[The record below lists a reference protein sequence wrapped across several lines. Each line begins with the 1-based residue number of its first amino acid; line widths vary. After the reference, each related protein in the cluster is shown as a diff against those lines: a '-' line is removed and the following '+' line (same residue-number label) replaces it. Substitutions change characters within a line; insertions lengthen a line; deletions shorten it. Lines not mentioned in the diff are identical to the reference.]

1 VTSALRANRIFPS
14 PAQHVAIAD
23 AYAPLHDV
31 PDNRPWLTISMVA
44 SIDGAI
50 AVSKQS
56 GGLGCPH
63 DQAIFSALRAR
74 SDVLLVGAETVRSE
88 RYRPITRPGQRLA
101 IVTRSGALPF
111 DEPVYG
117 HQQTV
122 LVVPQNGPA
131 LPGNVERY
139 GTDDVDLRAAIAGL
153 GGRHVLAEGGSHL
166 NGQLVALGLVDEIC
180 VTLSPHIV
188 AGAAPRLATNT
199 KEVFSHLA
207 LLHVLEADGFLF
219 LRYRR

>member
-1 VTSALRANRIFPS
+1 M
-14 PAQHVAIAD
+14 
-23 AYAPLHDV
+23 
-31 PDNRPWLTISMVA
+31 SMVT

-50 AVSKQS
+50 AVSEQS

-63 DQAIFSALRAR
+63 DQAIFSALRFR
-74 SDVLLVGAETVRSE
+74 SDVLLVGAGTVRAE
-88 RYRPITRPGQRLA
+88 RYRPIKRAGQRLA

-117 HQQTV
+117 HEQTV
-122 LVVPQNGPA
+122 LVAPQNGPE
-131 LPGNVERY
+131 LPGTVERY
-139 GTDDVDLRAAIAGL
+139 GADDVDLCAAIAGL
-153 GGRHVLAEGGSHL
+153 GGRHMLAEGGSHL
-166 NGQLVALGLVDEIC
+166 NGQLIALGLVDEVC
-180 VTLSPHIV
+180 LTLSPHLV

-199 KEVFSHLA
+199 REVFAHFT